1 MNIMNKLFL
10 VPLATLILTT
20 TACSDKK
27 NTSTNSAKTTETT
40 TNNTAQGNWKAKANE
55 LSSANATDIKAD
67 LIQLNQ
73 IINHS
78 NIKAIELRDEASK
91 AKNAPDKIKKILVK
105 SHDIQ
110 AEVQQQIMGLN
121 LKSQE
126 VQNIRTQMI
135 DNLMTA
141 SKLFDLSMASDFN
154 MTSPSED
161 FKQLT
166 QRSMAIQ
173 QKIAMKL
180 DALNTQYSK

>member
-1 MNIMNKLFL
+1 M
-10 VPLATLILTT
+10 
-20 TACSDKK
+20 
-27 NTSTNSAKTTETT
+27 
-40 TNNTAQGNWKAKANE
+40 
-55 LSSANATDIKAD
+55 
-67 LIQLNQ
+67 IQLNQ

>member
-27 NTSTNSAKTTETT
+27 KTSTDSAKTTETT
-40 TNNTAQGNWKAKANE
+40 SNTAQGNWQAKASE

-73 IINHS
+73 IVNHS
-78 NIKAIELRDEASK
+78 NTKAIELRDEASK
-91 AKNAPDKIKKILVK
+91 TKNAPDKIKQILVK

-110 AEVQQQIMGLN
+110 AEVQQQMMGLS

-141 SKLFDLSMASDFN
+141 NKLFDLSMASDFN
-154 MTSPSED
+154 MTAPNEE

-173 QKIAMKL
+173 QKIAMEL